1 MLINRRLD
9 FSDTFPAGFK
19 ITIWTASHVEQRQD
33 QLMMK
38 IFFQVSGTMDEEV
51 GLLENNPTVKT
62 QVSELLN
69 DGFSDFELSFGKLFY

>member
-1 MLINRRLD
+1 MV
-9 FSDTFPAGFK
+9 AK
-19 ITIWTASHVEQRQD
+19 QRQD

-69 DGFSDFELSFGKLFY
+69 ERFSDFELSFGKLFY